1 MKKITR
7 RNRDEA
13 REAELVAVSRAM
25 HPEERLAAAVRL
37 SAIAFQ
43 FHQAGIAYRESLR
56 GARSDK
62 GRGREEGEGHEA

>member
-13 REAELVAVSRAM
+13 REDELVALSKAM
-25 HPEERLAAAVRL
+25 TPQERLTAAVRL

-43 FHQAGIAYRESLR
+43 FHQAGIAYRESVR
-56 GARSDK
+56 AAKSAEDHAK
-62 GRGREEGEGHEA
+62 EEGKDEA